1 MKLTCPKCG
10 REYHVEASAAGRE
23 AECECGESF
32 IIAAP
37 VPKAPPPV
45 AKSAPIELP
54 PTKGKPPATNGG
66 YDWRRDPYVRVCA
79 TCGMIIR
86 PQKTMGGNCLIEGI
100 LWLLIIP
107 GAIYSVWRLASKASV
122 CPSCGSKELVQ
133 VNSPVGQRII
143 RENMSSEYS
152 HK

>member
-37 VPKAPPPV
+37 VPKPPPV
-45 AKSAPIELP
+45 AQKAAPIELP
-54 PTKGKPPATNGG
+54 ATKAN
-66 YDWRRDPYVRVCA
+66 YNWMRDPYVRVCS
-79 TCGMIIR
+79 TCGLVIR
-86 PQKTMGGNCLIEGI
+86 PKNVIKGNCLIEGI

-152 HK
+152 QKK